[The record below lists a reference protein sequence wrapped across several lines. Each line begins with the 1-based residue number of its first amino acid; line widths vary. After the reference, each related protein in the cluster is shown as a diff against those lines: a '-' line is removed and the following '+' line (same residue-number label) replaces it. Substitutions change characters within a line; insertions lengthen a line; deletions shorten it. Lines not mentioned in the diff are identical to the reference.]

1 MASKRNPLF
10 VDSTVLHGDQIGTQI
25 ELKNIFIY
33 EDETV
38 FVVVT
43 HKEGEVQRV
52 PMKILNETT
61 YQARVW
67 MGHQKTVSLRF
78 VVEKSGREILQS
90 ATYQSR
96 AKYAII
102 ERWEPAWGEMVH
114 QIRQT
119 DVLVNMPLPDVPLP
133 ADYASTV
140 ASLIEK
146 WDL

>member
-1 MASKRNPLF
+1 MAKRNPLF
-10 VDSTVLHGDQIGTQI
+10 VDSTVLHGDRIGTQI
-25 ELKNIFIY
+25 ELKKIFLY
-33 EDETV
+33 ENETV
-38 FVVVT
+38 YVVVT
-43 HKEGEVQRV
+43 HKEGETQRV
-52 PMKILNETT
+52 AMKILNDTT

-67 MGHQKTVSLRF
+67 LGHQKTVSLRF
-78 VVEKSGREILQS
+78 VIEKNGQEVLQS

-102 ERWEPAWGEMVH
+102 ENWEPAWGEMV
-114 QIRQT
+114 T
-119 DVLVNMPLPDVPLP
+119 EVKNSDSLYAMPLPDVPLP

>member
-1 MASKRNPLF
+1 MAKRNPLF
-10 VDSTVLHGDQIGTQI
+10 VDSTVLHGDRIGTQI
-25 ELKNIFIY
+25 ELKNIFLY
-33 EDETV
+33 DNETV

-43 HKEGEVQRV
+43 LKEGETQRV
-52 PMKILNETT
+52 PMKVLNDTT

-78 VVEKSGREILQS
+78 VIEKKGREVLQS

-102 ERWEPAWGEMVH
+102 ENWEPAWGEMADQVKT
-114 QIRQT
+114 I
-119 DVLVNMPLPDVPLP
+119 DSNYSMPLPDVPLP